1 MGFKKI
7 NSIEELKKECED
19 NYDFFIHFGVVRSS
33 KGITYHEED
42 DTFTIHHEIDDTFEE
57 DVKPN
62 QLKDSNIGKA
72 IKEGNFYSY

>member
-7 NSIEELKKECED
+7 KSIEELKQECED
-19 NYDFFIHFGVVRSS
+19 NYDFFIHFGGARSS

-42 DTFTIHHEIDDTFEE
+42 DTFTIHHEIDDTFE

-62 QLKDSNIGKA
+62 QLEDSNIGKA
-72 IKEGNFYSY
+72 IKSGNFYAY